1 MTLDLATIQI
11 MISVIAATAV
21 IVWRVAKA
29 ANDLKTLIHIV
40 DKKVEVI
47 ETKTVNV
54 SNDHDK
60 LVLVEQKSE
69 AAHRRLDELQTLR
82 IKDN

>member
-11 MISVIAATAV
+11 MISVITATAV

-29 ANDLKTLIHIV
+29 TNDLKELIHNI
-40 DKKVEVI
+40 DKKVSII

-54 SNDHDK
+54 SLDHDK
-60 LVLVEQKSE
+60 LVLVERE
-69 AAHRRLDELQTLR
+69 ATAAHRRLDEYTGR
-82 IKDN
+82 TINE